1 MIRYANHK
9 DLKGIAK
16 IHKESY
22 PEDHFLNELSLDLI
36 ANYYGSFLKY
46 RAIFLVCVIGGRI
59 CGFLVGGEGYI
70 LNKARNDFIK
80 QNKCR
85 LTLYVIARLFSMK
98 FMRGFLPR
106 FVNLVQ
112 NRLCKQLDKRDL
124 SRSKV
129 SYHGLFS
136 IAVANEMKGKN
147 LGKVLLDSFEDE
159 LRKMRVE
166 KYVVSVRKNNLRAI
180 KFYRKSGFCLQKET
194 ATDIRMYKT
203 FSL

>member
-9 DLKGIAK
+9 DLKDIAK

-22 PEDHFLNELSLDLI
+22 PEDHFLNELSLGLI
-36 ANYYGSFLKY
+36 TKYYGSFLQY

-59 CGFLVGGEGYI
+59 CGFLIGGKGYI

-98 FMRGFLPR
+98 FMRRFLPR
-106 FVNLVQ
+106 FVDLVQ

-136 IAVANEMKGKN
+136 LAVANEMKGKD
-147 LGKVLLDSFEDE
+147 LGKVLLDNFEDE
-159 LRKMRVE
+159 LRKMRIE
-166 KYVVSVRKNNLRAI
+166 KYLVSVRKSNLRALE
-180 KFYRKSGFCLQKET
+180 FCRKSGFCLQKET
-194 ATDIRMYKT
+194 AADIHMSKT
-203 FSL
+203 LPS

>member
-1 MIRYANHK
+1 
-9 DLKGIAK
+9 
-16 IHKESY
+16 
-22 PEDHFLNELSLDLI
+22 
-36 ANYYGSFLKY
+36 
-46 RAIFLVCVIGGRI
+46 
-59 CGFLVGGEGYI
+59 
-70 LNKARNDFIK
+70 
-80 QNKCR
+80 
-85 LTLYVIARLFSMK
+85 MK

-112 NRLCKQLDKRDL
+112 NRLRKQLDKRDL

-180 KFYRKSGFCLQKET
+180 KFCRKSGFCLQKET
-194 ATDIRMYKT
+194 TAEGESVMAD
-203 FSL
+203 SLMTVEEVAKYLKVEESTVYT

>member
-22 PEDHFLNELSLDLI
+22 PEDHFSNELSLDLI
-36 ANYYGSFLKY
+36 TNYYESFLKY

-85 LTLYVIARLFSMK
+85 LTLYVITRLFSMK

-129 SYHGLFS
+129 S
-136 IAVANEMKGKN
+136 
-147 LGKVLLDSFEDE
+147 
-159 LRKMRVE
+159 
-166 KYVVSVRKNNLRAI
+166 
-180 KFYRKSGFCLQKET
+180 
-194 ATDIRMYKT
+194 
-203 FSL
+203 

>member
-1 MIRYANHK
+1 MIRHANHK

-46 RAIFLVCVIGGRI
+46 RAIFLVCGIGGRI
-59 CGFLVGGEGYI
+59 YGFLLGGEGDV

-85 LTLYVIARLFSMK
+85 LTLYVIARFFSMK

-106 FVNLVQ
+106 IVDLAQ
-112 NRLCKQLDKRDL
+112 NRLRKQPDKREL
-124 SRSKV
+124 SRSRV
-129 SYHGLFS
+129 SCHGLIS
-136 IAVANEMKGKN
+136 IAVANEMKGKD
-147 LGKVLLDSFEDE
+147 LGKALLDNFEDQ
-159 LRKMRVE
+159 LRKLGVE
-166 KYVVSVRKNNLRAI
+166 KCVVSVRKNNFRAI

-194 ATDIRMYKT
+194 AADIRMYKT